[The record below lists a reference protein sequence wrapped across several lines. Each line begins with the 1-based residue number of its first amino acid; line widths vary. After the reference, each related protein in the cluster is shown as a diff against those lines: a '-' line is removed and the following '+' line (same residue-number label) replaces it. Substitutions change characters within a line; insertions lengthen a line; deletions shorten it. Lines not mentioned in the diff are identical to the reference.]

1 MSNYNPI
8 LMYAAEDRTKQK
20 GNLKT
25 AETAGSTNVQLTSG
39 VGQISSVG
47 VTFTKEVK
55 GTIAIDMTYS
65 TFSSSAYEKCTEELK
80 NTVSSEKY
88 ENLKE
93 SQRKSDYKSWWFWL
107 FSASEQEFENNKNQT
122 IFTKNVEDTEIS
134 KVIEKM
140 FSEEQ
145 QDYHIEGKFE
155 VEGQSMIQTRAE
167 MYISTLN
174 IQTSEY
180 SGVSVIDTTA
190 QPILLDP
197 NTGSPANVSVEN
209 KEKFN
214 IVPVSGSKK

>member
-47 VTFTKEVK
+47 VTFTKGVK

-122 IFTKNVEDTEIS
+122 IFTKMLRI
-134 KVIEKM
+134 
-140 FSEEQ
+140 Q
-145 QDYHIEGKFE
+145 KFPKLLKKCF
-155 VEGQSMIQTRAE
+155 QRNSRTI
-167 MYISTLN
+167 
-174 IQTSEY
+174 
-180 SGVSVIDTTA
+180 
-190 QPILLDP
+190 ILR
-197 NTGSPANVSVEN
+197 EN
-209 KEKFN
+209 LRWKDR
-214 IVPVSGSKK
+214 V